1 MKKLISLVLVCLFA
15 LSAFGAAFAEEATFE
30 GKIGILYTNVATNEE
45 EYRAA
50 LNVQEKY
57 GEDKVLIMSQPANKD
72 TDTFISL
79 AQGFAA
85 DPEMKAII
93 ICQAS
98 SGSIAVCKAIREMR
112 DDILIVCGGMTE
124 ELDQISGVMDIGFQ
138 KAAIGQADQIV
149 NEAIAM
155 GATYLVHYAY
165 PSGMSGQVTFDK
177 YEEMERLCAEKGIGF
192 ELVYTPDPY
201 NDAGG
206 IPAAQQFI
214 IEDVRSKVN
223 EHGKDTAFYGTAFV
237 YQEPLIKTVAE
248 EGAIFTQQSDPSPFN
263 GFPSALGIEI
273 PEDKTGDTEY
283 MLNAITE
290 KVAELGMTGRMG
302 TWSFALFPMFVEAGA
317 EYAIA
322 YMNGETDGK
331 VDYDVLKEKFDEYAQ
346 ANITLEAYANKSG
359 ETFDNVIYVLG
370 EYYKF

>member
-1 MKKLISLVLVCLFA
+1 MKKLISLVLVCLIA
-15 LSAFGAAFAEEATFE
+15 LGAFSAAFAEEATFE

-57 GEDKVLIMSQPANKD
+57 GEDKILIMSQPANKD

-290 KVAELGMTGRMG
+290 KVA
-302 TWSFALFPMFVEAGA
+302 
-317 EYAIA
+317 
-322 YMNGETDGK
+322 
-331 VDYDVLKEKFDEYAQ
+331 
-346 ANITLEAYANKSG
+346 
-359 ETFDNVIYVLG
+359 
-370 EYYKF
+370 